1 MDVRHYPVIVE
12 RGENDAGEVG
22 FGSFFPDL
30 PGCVSGGDS
39 LDEALLNAEKALAMH
54 IGAMVKDGEDIPA
67 PSLLS
72 AIGHDREIDEVL
84 RALVRVDVPAKWVT
98 VNVSMA
104 ETLLQRIDVTARE
117 IGMTRSG
124 FLMEA
129 ARRMVEPI

>member
-1 MDVRHYPVIVE
+1 MNVKHYPIIIE

-22 FGSFFPDL
+22 FGGFFPDL

-39 LDEALLNAEKALAMH
+39 LGEALRNAEKALVLH
-54 IGAMVKDGEDIPA
+54 IGAMVRDGEDIPA
-67 PSLLS
+67 PSRFGE
-72 AIGHDREIDEVL
+72 IGHDQEVDEVL